1 MRPFSSIV
9 KKMNYRKKKINTISE
24 NFSPLSTAYK
34 SSVNINYQ
42 NSFKNSKKH
51 KNKSLFQLK
60 KKLSFIDSVNNLNY
74 SSNPNV
80 LTPKYKI
87 KVKNKG
93 TPEISDNNKIYISII
108 SKIEKLMIQY
118 KQDRNKLYNILSNIE
133 NFINKIIQGEYSNN
147 KSNNN
152 TKSFKKSLSY
162 NLENIDENK
171 NNIIISSINN
181 KKINISNNNLL
192 EGDLQESEICIYKRK
207 INKLLIKINE
217 IENKFKIEKLK
228 YLFCIGE
235 YQKRL
240 NDIENKLNMESIDK
254 LPKDELKKFLCYPHY
269 VKFDINEDINPKSIP
284 MYCLRNMRRKKCQSS
299 TYDNRINKNILSK
312 SDNEFNCY
320 DYDLKNNININS
332 FDLLVDTK
340 NDNNNDKVNIND
352 IEEEKISDI
361 EKDINIGQV
370 KSAVDLRKIKF
381 DSKIQVLDKIF
392 GNDKNF
398 FLSHPK
404 LNYIKS
410 LNEGNKMLNWKLDN
424 QINSLPQQLSK
435 LKTLSKS
442 KKNALIVFPS
452 FLNETLVNLE
462 KLRTNK
468 NFRNIE
474 NKFEETF
481 KIKLKN

>member
-9 KKMNYRKKKINTISE
+9 KKMNYRKRKINSISE

-34 SSVNINYQ
+34 SSININYQ
-42 NSFKNSKKH
+42 NSLKNSKKQQ
-51 KNKSLFQLK
+51 NKSQFKLK
-60 KKLSFIDSVNNLNY
+60 KKLTFIDSNNLNY
-74 SSNPNV
+74 SNHPNV
-80 LTPKYKI
+80 LTSKYKI
-87 KVKNKG
+87 NLGHKC
-93 TPEISDNNKIYISII
+93 TPEIVGNKTIYTSII
-108 SKIEKLMIQY
+108 SKLEKIMNQY
-118 KQDRNKLYNILSNIE
+118 KEDIKKLHYILSNIE
-133 NFINKIIQGEYSNN
+133 NFINKILQEDFLTIKNN
-147 KSNNN
+147 KIAR
-152 TKSFKKSLSY
+152 SFKKSLTD
-162 NLENIDENK
+162 NLDNKYENK
-171 NNIIISSINN
+171 KNIIISSINN
-181 KKINISNNNLL
+181 KKINISSNNILENLQ
-192 EGDLQESEICIYKRK
+192 QESEICIYKK
-207 INKLLIKINE
+207 KVNKLLLKINE

-240 NDIENKLNMESIDK
+240 NDIEQKLNLDSIDK
-254 LPKDELKKFLCYPHY
+254 MPKDELKKFLCYPHY

-284 MYCLRNMRRKKCQSS
+284 MSYLRNMQRKKCQSS
-299 TYDNRINKNILSK
+299 TYDNRINKNSLSK

-320 DYDLKNNININS
+320 DYDLKNNINLNS
-332 FDLLVDTK
+332 FDLLDNTK
-340 NDNNNDKVNIND
+340 NINNNDKIIIND
-352 IEEEKISDI
+352 IEEEKMSNI

-370 KSAVDLRKIKF
+370 KSVELGKIKF

-398 FLSHPK
+398 LLSHPK

-468 NFRNIE
+468 NFKNIE
-474 NKFEETF
+474 NKFEEIL
-481 KIKLKN
+481 KIKLKD